1 MKKLLSRLDAV
12 KHCLFDKDVMVIT
25 WPDGLSD
32 KRSLTLLM
40 TATNNPMVDDIANHI
55 VEFFKEK
62 K

>member
-1 MKKLLSRLDAV
+1 MRKLLSKLDAV

-25 WPDGLSD
+25 WPEGLSD